1 MDPISE
7 SPYLTSAEA
16 QRFLRYETLAGF
28 MKAVHRWRIP
38 HLQRGKRRLFL
49 KTDLVRVWSRPVGY
63 RPRGTA
69 KNLTGPAN
77 ELPIA

>member
-1 MDPISE
+1 MEPIGE
-7 SPYLTSAEA
+7 SPYLTSREA

-28 MKAVHRWRIP
+28 MKAVHRWQIP

-49 KTDLVRVWSRPVGY
+49 KTDLVRVWTRPVGF
-63 RPRGTA
+63 RLRGRV
-69 KNLTGPAN
+69 KNLAEPAN